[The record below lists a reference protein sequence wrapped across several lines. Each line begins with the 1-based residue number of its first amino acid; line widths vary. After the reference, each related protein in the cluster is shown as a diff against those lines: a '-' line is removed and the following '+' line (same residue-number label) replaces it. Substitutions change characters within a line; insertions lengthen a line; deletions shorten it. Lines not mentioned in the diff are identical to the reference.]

1 MDKKMKREIL
11 YCDFF
16 KVCKLPPTDF
26 AAAPEPLK
34 SFQGRE
40 DMNDLSRRPVAILR
54 WCRTIIWPPS
64 PSSRF

>member
-54 WCRTIIWPPS
+54 
-64 PSSRF
+64 